1 MLQSMATR
9 LESLKLRARIRMDTI
24 CTGIGADIASSL
36 ALGMPIDVGAACDL
50 KGFCRDFL
58 AAQPPEGYSVIQALW
73 YQQLAAVDPC
83 LGANNFA
90 SVL

>member
-1 MLQSMATR
+1 MARSPRYRTAAGAEAYSWVTAVR
-9 LESLKLRARIRMDTI
+9 SSVARR
-24 CTGIGADIASSL
+24 
-36 ALGMPIDVGAACDL
+36 
-50 KGFCRDFL
+50 CRDFL